1 LLQSLRFCLQK
12 MNLAKMNITSYF
24 QGIEFANPY
33 YFLFL
38 LLIIPVAA
46 WHFFFRKRMQASF
59 TVPSVVAFEKI
70 GKTWKI
76 RLRWLPGGLLLLS
89 YISFIVALSRP
100 QTAFRLSD
108 VQVEGVDIVLA
119 LDISGSMKAMD
130 FRPNRLEACKKVAE
144 EFILGRP
151 TDRIGLVVYAGEAYT
166 QCPVTS
172 DHSTLLGLLQ
182 KVKFDII
189 EDGTAIGD
197 GLGTAIN
204 RLRESEAKS
213 KIIILLSDGVNN
225 RGYLD
230 PYSAAEIAKN
240 MNIKVYTIGAGTNGQ
255 APYPTPYGTA
265 MMPTEIDERLLQTI
279 AQETGGKYFRATN
292 NDKLK
297 AVYEEIDKMEKTILN
312 ETIYEKKTDA
322 FFPFLFFGVLMLI
335 CHLFL
340 RYTVFRTN
348 P

>member
-1 LLQSLRFCLQK
+1 
-12 MNLAKMNITSYF
+12 MNTITSF
-24 QGIEFANPY
+24 LKNIEFANPY
-33 YFLFL
+33 YFLLL

-46 WHFFFRKRMQASF
+46 WLYFFRRKMQASF
-59 TVPSVVAFEKI
+59 TLPTTVPFEKI
-70 GKTWKI
+70 GKTWKV
-76 RLRWLPGGLLLLS
+76 RLRWIPACLLVLA
-89 YISFIVALSRP
+89 FIFLVVALSRP
-100 QTAFRLSD
+100 QTSFRLSD
-108 VQVEGVDIVLA
+108 VEVEGVDIVLA

-172 DHSTLLGLLQ
+172 DHNTLLGLLQ

-225 RGYLD
+225 RGYID

-240 MNIKVYTIGAGTNGQ
+240 LNIKVYTIGVGTTGQ
-255 APYPTPYGTA
+255 APYPTPYGN
-265 MMPTEIDERLLQTI
+265 MMMNTEIDEKLMQII
-279 AQETGGKYFRATN
+279 ANETGGKYFRATN

-297 AVYEEIDKMEKTILN
+297 SIYEEIDKMEKTILN
-312 ETIYEKKTDA
+312 ETVFENKADV
-322 FFPFLFFGVLMLI
+322 FFPFLLVGVVLLI
-335 CHLFL
+335 INITL
-340 RYTVFRTN
+340 RYTVFRIN

>member
-1 LLQSLRFCLQK
+1 
-12 MNLAKMNITSYF
+12 MNNITSLF
-24 QGIEFANPY
+24 QGIAFANPY
-33 YFLFL
+33 YFLLL

-46 WHFFFRKRMQASF
+46 WLYFFHKKMQASF
-59 TVPSVVAFEKI
+59 TIPTTEVFNKI
-70 GKTWKI
+70 SKTWKV
-76 RLRWLPGGLLLLS
+76 RLRWIPVSLLLIA
-89 YISFIVALSRP
+89 YISFIAALARP

-225 RGYLD
+225 RGYID

-255 APYPTPYGTA
+255 APYPTPYGTQ
-265 MMPTEIDERLLQTI
+265 MIPTEIDERLLQTI
-279 AQETGGKYFRATN
+279 AQVTGGKYFRATN

-312 ETIYEKKTDA
+312 ETIYENKTDA
-322 FFPFLFFGVLMLI
+322 FFPFLLIGVILLI
-335 CHLFL
+335 IYLPL
-340 RYTVFRTN
+340 RYTVFRVN

>member
-1 LLQSLRFCLQK
+1 
-12 MNLAKMNITSYF
+12 MNTITSYF
-24 QGIEFANPY
+24 QGIEFANPH
-33 YFLFL
+33 YFLLL

-46 WHFFFRKRMQASF
+46 WLYFFRNNMQAYF
-59 TVPSVVAFEKI
+59 TVPTSESFKTIA
-70 GKTWKI
+70 KTWKI
-76 RLRWLPGGLLLLS
+76 RLRWLPVCLLLIS
-89 YISFIVALSRP
+89 YVVFIVALARP
-100 QTAFRLSD
+100 QTSFRLSD
-108 VQVEGVDIVLA
+108 VEVEGVDIVLA

-130 FRPNRLEACKKVAE
+130 FRPNRLEACKKVAQ

-172 DHSTLLGLLQ
+172 DHNTLLGLLQ

-225 RGYLD
+225 RGYVD

-255 APYPTPYGTA
+255 APYPTQYGT
-265 MMPTEIDERLLQTI
+265 MLINTEIDERLLQSI
-279 AQETGGKYFRATN
+279 ANETGGKYFRATN

-312 ETIYEKKTDA
+312 ETIFENKADA
-322 FFPFLFFGVLMLI
+322 FLTFLLTGVILLI
-335 CHLFL
+335 IYILL
-340 RYTVFRTN
+340 RYTIFRVN

>member
-1 LLQSLRFCLQK
+1 
-12 MNLAKMNITSYF
+12 MNNIASYF
-24 QGIEFANPY
+24 QSIEFANPY
-33 YFLFL
+33 YFLL
-38 LLIIPVAA
+38 LLLVIPIIA
-46 WHFFFRKRMQASF
+46 WHYFFRKKMQATL
-59 TVPSVVAFEKI
+59 TVPTTVVFQKI
-70 GKTWKI
+70 RKTWKV
-76 RLRWLPGGLLLLS
+76 RLRWLPVCLLTLA
-89 YISFIVALSRP
+89 YISFIIALARP
-100 QTAFRLSD
+100 QTSFRLNN
-108 VQVEGVDIVLA
+108 VEVEGVDIVLA

-144 EFILGRP
+144 EFISGRP

-172 DHSTLLGLLQ
+172 DHNTLLGLLK

-204 RLRESEAKS
+204 RLRESQAKS

-225 RGYLD
+225 SGYID

-240 MNIKVYTIGAGTNGQ
+240 MGFKVYTIGVGTTGK
-255 APYPTPYGTA
+255 APYPTPYGSV
-265 MMPTEIDERLLQTI
+265 MVDTEIDERLLQSI

-297 AVYEEIDKMEKTILN
+297 AIYTEIDKMEKTILN
-312 ETIYEKKTDA
+312 ETIFENKADA
-322 FFPFLFFGVLMLI
+322 FFPFLLAGVILLI
-335 CHLFL
+335 SYLVL

>member
-1 LLQSLRFCLQK
+1 
-12 MNLAKMNITSYF
+12 MNNLTYYF
-24 QGIEFANPY
+24 QGMEFANPY
-33 YFLFL
+33 YFLLL
-38 LLIIPVAA
+38 LLIIPVIA
-46 WHFFFRKRMQASF
+46 WRYFFRKKMQVSF
-59 TVPSVVAFEKI
+59 TVPTAAAFEKI

-76 RLRWLPGGLLLLS
+76 RFRWVPSVLLLLS
-89 YISFIVALSRP
+89 YIFFIIALSRP
-100 QTAFRLSD
+100 QSAFRLSD
-108 VQVEGVDIVLA
+108 IEVEGVDIVLA

-130 FRPNRLEACKKVAE
+130 FRPNRLEACKKVAD
-144 EFILGRP
+144 EFISGRP

-172 DHSTLLGLLQ
+172 DHNTLLGLLQ

-189 EDGTAIGD
+189 DDGTAIGD

-204 RLRESEAKS
+204 RLRESKAKS

-225 RGYLD
+225 SGYID

-255 APYPTPYGTA
+255 APYPTPYGTV
-265 MMPTEIDERLLQTI
+265 MMPTEIDEHLLQSI
-279 AQETGGKYFRATN
+279 AQQTGGKYFRATN

-297 AVYEEIDKMEKTILN
+297 AVYAEIDKMEKTILN
-312 ETIYEKKTDA
+312 ETIFENKVDA
-322 FFPFLFFGVLMLI
+322 FFPFLLI
-335 CHLFL
+335 GLCLFIL
-340 RYTVFRTN
+340 NLLLSYTVFRTN